1 MLELPKNIDYH
12 FLIRFLRDE
21 VSQEER
27 EFIES
32 WLSESEKNR
41 EIFSEIALLWDKIG
55 HQKLPT
61 PPDPFLQWEK
71 ISEKVHASKS
81 FEQEEILLPIEGN
94 LSQIK
99 SRQFEKFYSIAQ
111 KRVLTSYIVR
121 FAAMFLFALTSWVLL
136 YGIKP
141 SAEKVITENLE
152 QSKMYEAI
160 ARKGEKIT
168 LTLGDGSKVYINSDS
183 RLVYPNIFKP
193 DSREVE
199 LTGEAY
205 FAVTHNP
212 EKPFRVKSGNTVTVV
227 RGTEFNIRNRENA
240 ISVVVA
246 KGIVDTYSPLRNK
259 KYSLRK
265 GDMVRYNDITGLSKP
280 QQVDLKKYLAWRE
293 DKLAFDNTS
302 LSEVVDEIERC
313 FNVDVEFGDNSLRSK
328 TITGIFQSDSLDR
341 MLSIISLTLDLKI
354 YHSGSKIKITGNK

>member
-12 FLIRFLRDE
+12 FLIRFLKDE
-21 VSQEER
+21 VSQEEK

-55 HQKLPT
+55 HQKLPI

-71 ISEKVHASKS
+71 ISGRVHSLENAV
-81 FEQEEILLPIEGN
+81 EEVTPLTIEN
-94 LSQIK
+94 NFA
-99 SRQFEKFYSIAQ
+99 QFKIIQLEKFYSIAQ
-111 KRVLTSYIVR
+111 KRILTGHIVR
-121 FAAMFLFALTSWVLL
+121 FAAMFLLALISWVML

-141 SAEKVITENLE
+141 YTEELLPENAELN
-152 QSKMYEAI
+152 KMYEAV

-168 LTLGDGSKVYINSDS
+168 LTLGDGTKVYINSDS
-183 RLVYPNIFKP
+183 KLTYPNIFKP

-212 EKPFRVKSGNTVTVV
+212 ERPFRVKSGNTITVV

-246 KGIVDTYSPLRNK
+246 KGIVDTYSPKRNK

-265 GDMVRYNDITGLSKP
+265 GDMVRYNDLTGLSKP
-280 QQVDLKKYLAWRE
+280 QKVDLSKYLAWRE
-293 DKLAFDNTS
+293 DKLAFDHTY
-302 LSEVVDEIERC
+302 LTEVADEIERC
-313 FNVDVEFGDNSLRSK
+313 FNVDVEFSDESLKGK

-341 MLSIISLTLDLKI
+341 MLSIIGLTLDVKI
-354 YHSGSKIKITGNK
+354 YHSGNKVKITKNK